1 VNEIENQLARTKK
14 ERSEKLMLIENLQQT
29 LDKQKRKVRKWTLQ
43 DLVIRTNVIR
53 AKRRPQIILIR

>member
-1 VNEIENQLARTKK
+1 
-14 ERSEKLMLIENLQQT
+14 MLIENLQQT

>member
-43 DLVIRTNVIR
+43 DLVIR
-53 AKRRPQIILIR
+53 AKTRP